1 MKCPQ
6 DANQSKML
14 EIMAELKRAL
24 AESTDLN
31 DSAKEE
37 LEFLRTK
44 CRQLEEDQVELAELH
59 TDYQGRRDLMSQP
72 LRPRV
77 PESAQGGLSPP
88 VATPDPHELDTANA
102 VQM

>member
-1 MKCPQ
+1 
-6 DANQSKML
+6 ML

-59 TDYQGRRDLMSQP
+59 TDYQGCRDLMSHP
-72 LRPRV
+72 LRPHV
-77 PESAQGGLSPP
+77 PGSAQGGLSPP
-88 VATPDPHELDTANA
+88 VATPDPRELDTANA